1 MANIEK
7 INRESAE
14 RLRADMKLRADILYD
29 IEYAEQKHPGKYDHR
44 KNLER
49 VAILTAIIKDLAA
62 QTCIEDEHLTDA
74 VYHAINT
81 PTADTR
87 HITIDDL
94 PKAPRH
100 PRPPK
105 KINPATHAKKMHHFI
120 MRINP
125 NTSQLAAFEE
135 GITHIES
142 GKSWNWQDRNHVTPD
157 TFMNYV

>member
-1 MANIEK
+1 MANIEN

-14 RLRADMKLRADILYD
+14 RIRADMISRSDILHG

-49 VAILTAIIKDLAA
+49 VAILTARIKDIAA
-62 QTCIEDEHLTDA
+62 RTCIEDKSLADA

-100 PRPPK
+100 LRPPK
-105 KINPATHAKKMHHFI
+105 KINPATHAKKMHRFI

-142 GKSWNWQDRNHVTPD
+142 GMSWSWQDRNYVTPE